1 MISQKTRL
9 TYLLFLVILIEGYV
23 VLAAELLAIRQTIP
37 FVGSG
42 TDTVSIIIAAVLMP
56 LACGYYVGGRYK
68 SNIKTYGG
76 SLSIRQKLTKNIV
89 IASLFLAF
97 GLSFISVD
105 LFFLTLLQSGIDNR
119 ILLTT
124 LYALVLIVTPVFLL
138 GQTVPLVSNY
148 FSSRKLSQITGK
160 MLFTSTVGSFFGSV
174 ISTIILMRY
183 VGVNNTVNVLFFL
196 LTFLVFLLSKNKLS
210 ERPLLMVGIVVSM
223 LILNST
229 AMLGQANIVATNA
242 YNTVTVKQDSTGRY
256 LGINGSNSSKIG
268 VNGEKYLYVEYIERH
283 FLIPLMN
290 DNIPPK
296 NILVVGAAGFTFG
309 LEDNH
314 NQYTYVDIDPDIKK
328 IAEEHF
334 LPKKLGPNKKFKGED
349 IRAYMATNQLKYDL
363 ILLDA
368 YSSVNSIP
376 ETLVTQ
382 NFFKKMKDS
391 LADNGVLVTNFITS
405 PNFNDSFSRRLD
417 NTFRSVF
424 PQYNRHVLSPE
435 YNAFLLD
442 KTVEANVIYSYFKVA
457 DVDNTTI
464 YTDNL
469 NTTSFDRLNDN

>member
-1 MISQKTRL
+1 MTSQKTRL
-9 TYLLFLVILIEGYV
+9 TYLLFLIILIEGYV
-23 VLAAELLAIRQTIP
+23 VLAAELLAIRQIIP

-68 SNIKTYGG
+68 SNIQMTGG
-76 SLSIRQKLTKNIV
+76 TLSIRQKLTKNIL
-89 IASLFLAF
+89 IASFFIAL
-97 GLSFISVD
+97 GLSFIGVD
-105 LFFLTLLQSGIDNR
+105 TFFLTLLQSGVHNR

-124 LYALVLIVTPVFLL
+124 IYALALIVTPVFLL

-148 FSSRKLSQITGK
+148 FSSKKLSQITGK
-160 MLFTSTVGSFFGSV
+160 MLFTSTVGSFLGSV

-183 VGVNNTVNVLFFL
+183 LGVNNTVNVLFIL

-210 ERPLLMVGIVVSM
+210 ERPLLMVGITVSM
-223 LILNST
+223 LFLNST

-242 YNTVTVKQDSTGRY
+242 YNTVTVEQDSAGRY
-256 LGINGSNSSKIG
+256 LGMNGSSSSKIG
-268 VNGEKYLYVEYIERH
+268 VNGEKYAYVEYIEKH
-283 FLIPLMN
+283 FLIPLIN
-290 DNIPPK
+290 DATPK

-328 IAEEHF
+328 IAEEYF

-349 IRAYMATNQLKYDL
+349 IRAYMATNQFKYDL

-368 YSSVNSIP
+368 YSSRNAIP

-382 NFFKKMKDS
+382 NFFKKMKES

-405 PNFNDSFSRRLD
+405 PNFSDSFSRRLD

-424 PQYNRHVLSPE
+424 PQYNRHVLSAE
-435 YNAFLLD
+435 YNAFALNPA
-442 KTVEANVIYSYFKVA
+442 VQANVVYSYYKVA
-457 DVDNTTI
+457 DVDSTTI

-469 NTTSFDRLNDN
+469 NTTSFDRSSDNR